1 MPYEIAQKLFGPE
14 MNEGLKFLLFHAVVI
29 LPTAYT
35 DLGKNRIATEYIQ
48 SINVMNFNLYVT
60 FCAVLWFNN
69 NT

>member
-35 DLGKNRIATEYIQ
+35 DLGLLQ
-48 SINVMNFNLYVT
+48 STYR
-60 FCAVLWFNN
+60 VLMS
-69 NT
+69 

>member
-35 DLGKNRIATEYIQ
+35 DLGKKIGLLQ
-48 SINVMNFNLYVT
+48 STYR
-60 FCAVLWFNN
+60 VLMS
-69 NT
+69 